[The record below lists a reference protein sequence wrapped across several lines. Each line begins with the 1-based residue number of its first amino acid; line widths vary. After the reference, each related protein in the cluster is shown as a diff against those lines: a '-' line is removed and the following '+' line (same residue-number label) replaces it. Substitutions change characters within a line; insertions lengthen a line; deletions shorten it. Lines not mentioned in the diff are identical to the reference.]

1 MKSSD
6 DTGNVISGHFTGNDN
21 QENET
26 GQCFICMKS
35 VMLEVRVP
43 REKRK
48 NSWRKKLIPYNLIR
62 NCEQTAE
69 GIFIET
75 HDDTRITIE
84 GDRLDRIFDAIG
96 NHRLRMIKPLG
107 TTESKEKDQPWITK
121 IIIRESE

>member
-6 DTGNVISGHFTGNDN
+6 DTDNIISGYFTGNDN

-48 NSWRKKLIPYNLIR
+48 NSWRKKLIPYN
-62 NCEQTAE
+62 
-69 GIFIET
+69 FIKNSET
-75 HDDTRITIE
+75 LH
-84 GDRLDRIFDAIG
+84 G
-96 NHRLRMIKPLG
+96 
-107 TTESKEKDQPWITK
+107 
-121 IIIRESE
+121 